1 MRKGEQEMEKGQK
14 KSASLK
20 IEHVCIAV
28 RDRKKAMER
37 FSAVLGTSFSRVFDV
52 VFPDGIVH
60 GRRKEY
66 EGKLAFCEAGGME
79 IELIEPGKGPSIWR
93 EFLRAKGE
101 GVHHI
106 GAFVSDLSE
115 ELARFEKM
123 GIGVLQRGE
132 DEHVKF
138 AFMDTESMIGVILE
152 ILERK

>member
-1 MRKGEQEMEKGQK
+1 MEKGQK
-14 KSASLK
+14 KCTPLE

-28 RDRKKAMER
+28 RDREKAMER
-37 FSAVLGTSFSRVFDV
+37 FSAVLGANFPRVFDV

-66 EGKLAFCEAGGME
+66 EGKLAFSGAGGME

-106 GAFVSDLSE
+106 GAFVTDLNE
-115 ELARFEKM
+115 ELARFEEM

-138 AFMDTESMIGVILE
+138 AFMDTEGIIGVILE

>member
-1 MRKGEQEMEKGQK
+1 MEKDQER
-14 KSASLK
+14 LTPLE

-28 RDRKKAMER
+28 RDREKAMER
-37 FSAVLGTSFSRVFDV
+37 FGALLGVTFQRKFDV
-52 VFPDGIVH
+52 VISDGIVH
-60 GRRKEY
+60 GRSEEY
-66 EGKLAFCEAGGME
+66 EGKLAFCRTGGME

-93 EFLRAKGE
+93 EFLRARGE

-106 GAFVSDLSE
+106 GAFVTDLNN
-115 ELARFEKM
+115 ELARLEAM

-138 AFMDTESMIGVILE
+138 AFMDTEGIIGVILE